1 MAIKAADVA
10 KLRKMTGAGMMDCK
24 KALEEAN
31 GDFDG
36 AMKII
41 RERGQEVAKKRS
53 DRDASEGA
61 VLAKVSADGKSAA
74 IVSLNCE
81 TDFVAK
87 NDDFVKLTGEILDK
101 ALEEKPAD
109 LDALKKLKLGD
120 ISIEDKVQEQIGIIG
135 EKIELSYY
143 SRTEAES
150 LYAYIHP
157 GNKLVSIVGFNKDV
171 DSNIAKDVAMQV
183 AAMAPV
189 AIDKDDVPEDV
200 VNNEME
206 IFKEK
211 ARNEGKPEN
220 MLEKIAMGRLNKFYK
235 ESTLLN
241 QDFVK
246 DSKKTVAEYIK
257 ENAGDAK
264 VVAMK
269 RFTLNA

>member
-1 MAIKAADVA
+1 MAIKAAEVA

-31 GDFDG
+31 GDFD
-36 AMKII
+36 AAIKVI

-53 DRDASEGA
+53 DREASEGA

-87 NDDFVKLTGEILDK
+87 NEDFVKFTGEILDK
-101 ALEEKPAD
+101 ALEAKPAD
-109 LDALKKLKLGD
+109 LDALKKLSLGD
-120 ISIEDKVQEQIGIIG
+120 VTIEEKISEQIGIIG

-143 SRTEAES
+143 TLAEAED
-150 LYAYIHP
+150 LFAYIHP
-157 GNKLVSIVGFNKDV
+157 GNKLASIIGFDKQV
-171 DSNIAKDVAMQV
+171 DKGIAKDVAMQV
-183 AAMAPV
+183 AAMAPI

-200 VNNEME
+200 VKNEME

-220 MLEKIAMGRLNKFYK
+220 MLEKIAEGRLNKFYK

-246 DSKKTVAEYIK
+246 ESKKTVAEYIK
-257 ENAGDAK
+257 ENAGDTK
-264 VVAMK
+264 VIAME